1 MPYQA
6 DQITMQ
12 VIRYAMEQ
20 VADEIGYSLM
30 RMSRTTIVKEILDF
44 SCAVLD
50 SRGNTIAQAH
60 FAPMLMHSLETT
72 TRKLLELYPQEEFQ
86 EGDVFISNDP
96 YMGGQHVMDV
106 QFITPVIFEGKLVG
120 FVADIAH
127 QLDMGGSVP
136 GGVAGGL
143 TEIYQEGLRLPPV
156 KFMRAGKEDKQL
168 VSIIANNIR
177 LPERTLGDFRA
188 QTAATFVGVRHM
200 KEVFT
205 KYGAE
210 VVSRCFDMLLDYSES
225 RMREGIRSIPDGDYT
240 GVDYVDNDGHTDT
253 PVRVQVNV
261 HKRGDEAWID
271 FKGSSSQVQGNI
283 NCPVACSS
291 SAVFYVLIAVSDSH
305 VPVNSGCYRPIHLEY
320 EEGTVVCPSLP
331 AAVTA
336 RSQTTT
342 KIIEALMKGLAQ
354 AIPDRVTA
362 GSHGQAATCA
372 FLGAD
377 SDTGERFAYIEIQG
391 GGGGARPN
399 KDGPDGQDIHL
410 GLFKNTP
417 VEAAELEF
425 PILVERYELVPG
437 SGGAGRF
444 RGGLSLRKDIHFL
457 ADVTFARYT
466 DRQEFAPQGLFGG
479 KEGHKGRLILNPGTP
494 QEERL
499 KSKGVSPLKKGD
511 VLSIRLPG
519 SGGYGDPLERDPER
533 VRWDVLNRKISL
545 ESAREDYGVVLRED
559 LTVDEG
565 RTATLRGQHPPV
577 ATL

>member
-1 MPYQA
+1 MAYQA
-6 DQITMQ
+6 DQVTMQ

-20 VADEIGYSLM
+20 LADEMGYSLM

-50 SRGNTIAQAH
+50 AQGNTIAQAH

-72 TRKLLELYPQEEFQ
+72 TRKLLELHPRDYFR

-106 QFITPVIFEGKLVG
+106 QFIAPVIFEGQLVG

-156 KFMRAGKEDKQL
+156 KFCQEGREDPQI

-188 QTAATFVGVRHM
+188 QVAATFVGVRRM
-200 KEVFT
+200 KEIFA
-205 KYGAE
+205 KYGLE
-210 VVSRCFDMLLDYSES
+210 TVNRCFEMLLSYSES
-225 RMREGIRSIPDGDYT
+225 RMREGIRRIPDGDYT
-240 GVDYVDNDGHTDT
+240 GVDYVDNDGHSDV

-261 HKRGDEAWID
+261 HKRGDQIWID
-271 FKGSSSQVQGNI
+271 FKGTSPQVQGNI

-291 SAVFYVLIAVSDSH
+291 SGIFYVLIAVSDPH
-305 VPVNSGCYRPIHLEY
+305 VPVNAGCYRPIHIEY
-320 EEGTVVCPSLP
+320 EEGTVVNPCLP

-342 KIIEALMKGLAQ
+342 KVIEALLKALAR
-354 AIPDRVTA
+354 AVPDRVTA
-362 GSHGQAATCA
+362 GSHGQASTCA
-372 FLGAD
+372 FLGVHP
-377 SDTGERFAYIEIQG
+377 DTGERFAYVEIQG

-425 PILVERYELVPG
+425 PILVERYELIPD
-437 SGGAGRF
+437 SGGAGEF
-444 RGGLSLRKDIHFL
+444 RGGLSLRKDIRFL
-457 ADVTFARYT
+457 TDVTFSRYT

-479 KEGHKGRLILNPGTP
+479 KEGHRGRLILNPGTP

-519 SGGYGDPLERDPER
+519 SGGYGDPRKRDPQL
-533 VRWDVLNRKISL
+533 VRWDVLNGKVSL
-545 ESAREDYGVVLRED
+545 ESARGDYLVVLNED
-559 LTVDEG
+559 LTVDEEA
-565 RTATLRGQHPPV
+565 TAALRSRASAGL
-577 ATL
+577 T

>member
-20 VADEIGYSLM
+20 VADEMGYSLM
-30 RMSRTTIVKEILDF
+30 RMSRSTIVKEILDF

-50 SRGNTIAQAH
+50 AKGNTVAQAH

-72 TRKLLELYPQEEFQ
+72 TRKLLDLYPQDYFR

-106 QFITPVIFEGKLVG
+106 QFIAPVIFEGKLMG

-156 KFMRAGKEDKQL
+156 KFCNAGAEDPQI
-168 VSIIANNIR
+168 VAIIANNIR

-188 QTAATFVGVRHM
+188 QVAATFVGVRHM
-200 KEVFT
+200 KEILA
-205 KYGAE
+205 KYGPGI
-210 VVSRCFDMLLDYSES
+210 VSRCFEMLLDYSES
-225 RMREGIRSIPDGDYT
+225 RMREGIGRIPDGDYT

-253 PVRVQVNV
+253 PVKVQVNV
-261 HKRGDEAWID
+261 HKRGDEIRID
-271 FKGSSSQVQGNI
+271 FKGTSSQVQGNI

-291 SAVFYVLIAVSDSH
+291 SGIYYVLIAVSDSH
-305 VPVNSGCYRPIHLEY
+305 VPVNSGCYRPVHIEY
-320 EEGTVVCPSLP
+320 EEGTVVCPRLP

-342 KIIEALMKGLAQ
+342 KVIEALIKALAQ

-372 FLGAD
+372 FLGVQP
-377 SDTGERFAYIEIQG
+377 DTGERFAYVEIQG

-425 PILVERYELVPG
+425 PILIERYELIPG
-437 SGGAGRF
+437 SGGPGKF

-457 ADVTFARYT
+457 TDVTFSRYT

-479 KEGHKGRLILNPGTP
+479 KEGHKGRLILDPGTP
-494 QEERL
+494 REKRL
-499 KSKGVSPLKKGD
+499 KSKGVSPLKKGH

-519 SGGYGDPLERDPER
+519 SGGYGDPRERDPGM
-533 VRWDVLNRKISL
+533 VRWDVLNGKVTM
-545 ESAREDYGVVLRED
+545 ESAREDYGIALRED
-559 LTVDEG
+559 LTIDEAE
-565 RTATLRGQHPPV
+565 TALLRSHNGIG
-577 ATL
+577 T

>member
-20 VADEIGYSLM
+20 VADEMGYSLM
-30 RMSRTTIVKEILDF
+30 RMSRTTIVKEIFDF

-50 SRGNTIAQAH
+50 AKGNTIAQAH

-72 TRKLLELYPQEEFQ
+72 TRKLLELYPEDYFQ

-106 QFITPVIFEGKLVG
+106 QFIAPVIFQGRLMG

-156 KFMRAGKEDKQL
+156 KFCRGGEEDPQI
-168 VSIIANNIR
+168 VAIIANNIR

-188 QTAATFVGVRHM
+188 QVAATFVGVGHM
-200 KEVFT
+200 KDILA
-205 KYGAE
+205 KYGAD
-210 VVSRCFDMLLDYSES
+210 VVSRCFEMLMDYSES
-225 RMREGIRSIPDGDYT
+225 RMRDGIRTIPDGEYT
-240 GVDYVDNDGHTDT
+240 GVDYVDNDGHTDD
-253 PVRVQVNV
+253 PVRIQVNV
-261 HKRGDEAWID
+261 HKQGDEVRID
-271 FKGSSSQVQGNI
+271 FKGTSPQVQGNI

-291 SAVFYVLIAVSDSH
+291 SAIFYVLIAVSDSH
-305 VPVNSGCYRPIHLEY
+305 VPVNSGCYRPIQIEY
-320 EEGTVVCPSLP
+320 EEGTVVCPCLP

-342 KIIEALMKGLAQ
+342 KVIEALIKALSQ
-354 AIPDRVTA
+354 AIPHRVTA

-372 FLGAD
+372 FLGAR

-391 GGGGARPN
+391 GGGGARHN

-410 GLFKNTP
+410 GMFKNTP

-425 PILVERYELVPG
+425 PILVEKYELVPG

-444 RGGLSLRKDIHFL
+444 RGGLSLRRDIRFL

-499 KSKGVSPLKKGD
+499 KSKGVSPIKKGD

-519 SGGYGDPLERDPER
+519 SGGYGDPLERDPEM
-533 VRWDVLNRKISL
+533 VRWDVLNGKITL
-545 ESAREDYGVVLRED
+545 ESARKDYGVVLTAD
-559 LTVDEG
+559 LAIDNLG
-565 RTATLRGQHPPV
+565 TAFLRNQLGSAP
-577 ATL
+577 LE